1 MQQHVAQDS
10 TSEKLAPLHRY
21 VMTTQAT
28 WERGAVQYVDIK
40 IKRNVR
46 QWVRDLRARMGGGG
60 REKKVHRP
68 GARTQCHSSGNL
80 SEMGHYE
87 LKAASSRF
95 FSPSPPFAARH
106 GKTRP
111 VSRELKRD
119 ETRLSRKRDRLT
131 SSWTAAVK
139 TPASGPGAPSELS

>member
-28 WERGAVQYVDIK
+28 WERGAVQHVDIK

-60 REKKVHRP
+60 REE
-68 GARTQCHSSGNL
+68 GAS
-80 SEMGHYE
+80 
-87 LKAASSRF
+87 
-95 FSPSPPFAARH
+95 ARGSH
-106 GKTRP
+106 TMP
-111 VSRELKRD
+111 LE
-119 ETRLSRKRDRLT
+119 
-131 SSWTAAVK
+131 W
-139 TPASGPGAPSELS
+139 